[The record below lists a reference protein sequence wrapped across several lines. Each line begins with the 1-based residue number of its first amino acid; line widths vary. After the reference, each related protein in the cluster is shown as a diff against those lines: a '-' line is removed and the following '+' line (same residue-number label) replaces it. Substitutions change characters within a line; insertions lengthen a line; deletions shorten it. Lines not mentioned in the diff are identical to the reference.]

1 MTSPSAGSPSEDKFL
16 ANYIADPSFQLELMK
31 EQRMP
36 GPGDEAL
43 KGEVRN
49 DIIGKVNRGVLKV

>member
-1 MTSPSAGSPSEDKFL
+1 MISPSAGYQSEEQFL
-16 ANYIADPSFQLELMK
+16 SDFLERMK
-31 EQRMP
+31 EERMP